1 VTTTDRGPLP
11 ALIDALRRRDPDA
24 ASALFARDAFVRDV
38 ARGRQALGVDEV
50 RDTLARWLA
59 AVPDATFEV
68 TALAETDERAG
79 AQVVVRGTHTGPFAD
94 DWGPVPAT
102 GKPIDLP
109 FAVVCA
115 LHDGRIVETHLY
127 YDLATLLLAVGAL

>member
-1 VTTTDRGPLP
+1 VTTTDSGPLP
-11 ALIDALRRRDPDA
+11 ALIDAMQRHDLDA
-24 ASALFARDAFVRDV
+24 TAALFAQDAFVRDV

-50 RDTLARWLA
+50 RDTLKGWLT

-79 AQVVVRGTHTGPFAD
+79 AQVVVHGTHSGPFAD

-102 GKPIDLP
+102 GKAIDLP
-109 FAVVCA
+109 FAVACT
-115 LHDGRIVETHLY
+115 LRDGRIVEMHLY